1 MHLHQLLEVVRRGGG
16 EEASFLVT
24 GQYFSISLALQQVM
38 QVTQTESCHVAT
50 RPSRHQPNR

>member
-1 MHLHQLLEVVRRGGG
+1 MHLHQLLEVVRRGGE

-38 QVTQTESCHVAT
+38 QVTQTESCQVAT
-50 RPSRHQPNR
+50 RLSSHQLNR

>member
-1 MHLHQLLEVVRRGGG
+1 MHLHQLLEVVRRGGE

-38 QVTQTESCHVAT
+38 QVTQTESCQVAT
-50 RPSRHQPNR
+50 RLSRHQLNR